1 MNQTHS
7 AIVLWLLLTALS
19 LSAHPAVAQ
28 TPIPIA
34 SINRSDTID
43 FEQEVLPILRRSCL
57 ACHSNSDANGSLVLE
72 TPATILKG
80 GDSGPAVVAE
90 NGVDSLLLKLAA
102 HLMEPLM
109 PPPDNDVGARTL
121 TTQELGLLK
130 AWIDQGATGT
140 VQGVISPENWRPLPH
155 GVNPIYSTAVSRDGQ
170 FAAAGRANQIYI
182 YHVPSGQLVTKLNDP
197 ALLEESTD
205 PRPGIAHRDLVQ
217 SLSFNRAGDMLAS
230 GGFRTIKLWRR
241 PSDVRHLELTT
252 PDAITAVAASPD
264 GTFLATASTDNVI
277 RLWDRE
283 TGTASLTLE
292 GHTAAVTALSF
303 LPDRSRL
310 ASASAD
316 RTIRFW
322 NLDDGSPAGRVD
334 TSSEISGLTLL
345 ANSTRMASAH
355 TDNFARY
362 WIVPPGPP
370 QILTQVSDNA
380 TVVAVSPDRQ
390 FYATANGTGVVR
402 VVDVDCGQLL
412 DVSWQ
417 AHAGTVS
424 ALSFSAAGGRLA
436 SAGADGVVRVWN
448 IESGEPVLL
457 GPAIETTTAA
467 AATTMTAEAAEPATG
482 AGADPSVLAL
492 KSGLRGTLGQVTAVA
507 LRADGKEITAGM
519 ADGEVT
525 VWNLEAAAPRS
536 LAALPGDNP
545 TPDPAVPVAAT
556 TDPKAEET
564 PTPLPLS
571 LNGTPANVAAV
582 SPDGKLL
589 AVSGTVEN
597 RPTILVR
604 DLATGELKFSLPG
617 HFDAITSLVFAADNR
632 RLMSGSVD
640 KTARVWD
647 LADAKFPEVFS
658 FGGHAAAVT
667 GVAFNSNGTQAAT
680 CAADKSVQLWNTI
693 TGEVL
698 QSFEGHTAA
707 VVGIAMTPNNAQVI
721 TASADR
727 TIRIWTAA
735 DGKVVR
741 TITAPAPITR
751 LVVSR
756 DGTRIGV
763 SQPDNSI
770 LLYNPADGALLQS
783 LKGHATAVM
792 AVAFAADGTR
802 IVSADIERA
811 IVWESISGRLL
822 EILPIEHGIST
833 AVYGPTPNEVV
844 LARADTGIDLHTLRF
859 KVALGDVDQVVTR
872 TAYLADG
879 SVIASSL
886 DGSLRR
892 FTPANGNQVFASA
905 HGAPVN
911 DFALSPNGQLL
922 ASAGENMTVRLWTA
936 SNGAAQP
943 NSELA
948 GFTGAVQHVEFSSD
962 STRLVAS
969 GAVAN
974 EVHVFDVATRTLE
987 QTFTEHTKAVTGL
1000 ACAGSGFPIV
1010 ISVAADQGVRQ
1021 WPLLLR
1027 RRISGHTKPLTSI
1040 AALPETL
1047 DALPGSIPQAVTG
1060 SLDGT
1065 VRQWNLRTGALIRN
1079 MNHGAPVTDV
1089 AVRSDGLK
1097 FASVGENN
1105 TARLWNAANGA
1116 SVAILK
1122 GDVRTL
1128 NKLARD
1134 EQELALITAKVASTD
1149 TELKVAQARVPVQ
1162 AATAKTA
1169 ADALTAATTAV
1180 TAADAV
1186 LKTATATKAAAEQK
1200 AVQAAAAAQSATL
1213 KTLAAARV
1221 SAQTQAAAARAVE
1234 KAARAKATA
1243 ATDTQN
1249 TTLATASTATQAASV
1264 AAAAKS
1270 KSAADAA
1277 TLADTASRTAATA
1290 ATTTA
1295 TAAIAT
1301 GKPFT
1306 DALTALRA
1314 AKVVQN
1320 TASQTSAVAA
1330 SEVKKAAA
1338 AVPIVQAE
1346 LKTAQERSAV
1356 LTAQAEAS
1364 KQAVAAAEQ
1373 PLRSVAFSPDTRL
1386 LATGGDYMAVHT
1398 WSAETGQAMASF
1410 KSHVA
1415 TVGAVTFVGNSE
1427 LLSGSADKD
1436 AFVWDAEPG
1445 WTLERTIGSIDDA
1458 TVLADRVM
1466 ALDFNT
1472 DGSLLVAGGG
1482 VPSRFGEVKIFST
1495 ADGALV
1501 RALSEP
1507 HTDGVLGVAFSPDGS
1522 KIATCGADKYV
1533 KVFVTATGAM
1543 VRPFEGH
1550 TDYVLD
1556 VAWRGDS
1563 RSLASCGADNTIR
1576 VWDVNTGELS
1586 RVIPG
1591 FEKQVTDVRF
1601 IGDSIN
1607 TVSSSG
1613 DRTVRMHRTDN
1624 GQVLRTFA
1632 GGTDFMY
1639 CVDSTPD
1646 SRYVIAGGFDSVL
1659 RIWNGVN
1666 GAVLYELSPES
1677 PPGESVAAEG
1687 Q

>member
-7 AIVLWLLLTALS
+7 AFFSGLLLTALS
-19 LSAHPAVAQ
+19 VTALSLSVRTAVAQ

-43 FEQEVLPILRRSCL
+43 FELEVLPILRRSCL
-57 ACHSNSDANGSLVLE
+57 ACHSSSDANGALVLE

-80 GDSGPAVVAE
+80 GDKGPAVVAK
-90 NGVDSLLLKLAA
+90 NGVGSLLLKVAA
-102 HLMEPLM
+102 HQMEPLM
-109 PPPDNDVGARTL
+109 PPPDNDVGAKTL

-140 VQGVISPENWRPLPH
+140 VQGVISPKNWRPLPR

-182 YHVPSGQLVTKLNDP
+182 YHVPTGQLVTKLNDP
-197 ALLEESTD
+197 ALAEASAD

-241 PSDVRHLELTT
+241 PSDVRRLELTT
-252 PDAITAVAASPD
+252 PDAVTTVAASPD
-264 GTFLATASTDNVI
+264 GTLLATASADNVI

-283 TGTASLTLE
+283 TGKASLTLE
-292 GHTAAVTALSF
+292 GHSAVVTALSF
-303 LPDRSRL
+303 LPDGSRL

-322 NLDDGSPAGRVD
+322 NLDDGSPAGLVD
-334 TSSEISGLTLL
+334 TSSEISGLTVL
-345 ANSTRMASAH
+345 ANGTRMASAH
-355 TDNFARY
+355 ADNFARY
-362 WIVPPGPP
+362 WIVPPGPS
-370 QILTQVSDNA
+370 QTLTEVSENA
-380 TVVAVSPDRQ
+380 TVVAVSPNRQ
-390 FYATANGTGVVR
+390 FFATANAAGLIR

-412 DVSWQ
+412 DVSWK
-417 AHAGTVS
+417 AHAGAVA

-436 SAGADGVVRVWN
+436 SVGADGVVRVWN
-448 IESGEPVLL
+448 IKSGEPVML
-457 GPAIETTTAA
+457 GPAVESALVA
-467 AATTMTAEAAEPATG
+467 AATSTLPTVDAADPA
-482 AGADPSVLAL
+482 ADPSLLAL
-492 KSGLRGTLGQVTAVA
+492 KSGLRGTLGQITAVA

-519 ADGEVT
+519 ADGKVT
-525 VWNLEAAAPRS
+525 VWNLEAALPRA
-536 LAALPGDNP
+536 LAALPGDK
-545 TPDPAVPVAAT
+545 PAPKPVAAAANA
-556 TDPKAEET
+556 KEEET
-564 PTPLPLS
+564 PTPPPLS
-571 LNGTPANVAAV
+571 PNGTPASVAAV

-589 AVSGTVEN
+589 AVSGTVDE

-632 RLMSGSVD
+632 RLLSGSVD

-647 LADAKFPEVFS
+647 LADTKFPEVFS
-658 FGGHAAAVT
+658 FGGHAASVT
-667 GVAFNSNGTQAAT
+667 GVTFNSNGTQAAT
-680 CAADKSVQLWNTI
+680 CAADNSVQLWNTL

-721 TASADR
+721 TASADK

-735 DGKVVR
+735 DGKVAR
-741 TITAPAPITR
+741 TITAPTAIAK
-751 LVVSR
+751 LAVSR

-763 SQPDNSI
+763 SQPDNSV
-770 LLYNPADGALLQS
+770 LLYNPVDGALLHT
-783 LKGHATAVM
+783 LTGHAAAVT
-792 AVAFAADGTR
+792 AVAFSADGTR
-802 IVSADIERA
+802 LVSADAEQA
-811 IVWESISGRLL
+811 IVWDSVSGRLL
-822 EILPIEHGIST
+822 EILPIEQGIST
-833 AVYGPTPNEVV
+833 AVYGPTPGEVV
-844 LARADTGIDLHTLRF
+844 LARTDTGINLHTLRF
-859 KVALGDVDQVVTR
+859 KVALGDMDQAVTR

-879 SVIASSL
+879 SVFASSL

-892 FTPANGNQVFASA
+892 FTPVNGNQLFAAA

-922 ASAGENMTVRLWTA
+922 ASAGENMTIKLWTA

-943 NSELA
+943 NPVLA
-948 GFTGAVQHVEFSSD
+948 GFTGAVRHVEFSSD
-962 STRLVAS
+962 SSRLVAS
-969 GAVAN
+969 GAVAS

-987 QTFTEHTKAVTGL
+987 QTCTEHTEAVTGL
-1000 ACAGSGFPIV
+1000 ACAGSSFPIV
-1010 ISVAADQGVRQ
+1010 ISTAADQSVRQ

-1027 RRISGHTKPLTSI
+1027 RRIAGHTMPLTSI
-1040 AALPETL
+1040 AALP
-1047 DALPGSIPQAVTG
+1047 DAPATVPVSFPQAVTG

-1065 VRQWNLRTGALIRN
+1065 VRQWNLRTGALVRN

-1097 FASVGENN
+1097 FASAAENN

-1122 GDVRTL
+1122 GDIRTL

-1149 TELKVAQARVPVQ
+1149 VTLKAAQTRAPVQ

-1169 ADALTAATTAV
+1169 ADALTAANTAV
-1180 TAADAV
+1180 TAADTV

-1200 AVQAAAAAQSATL
+1200 AVQTAAAAQTVTL
-1213 KTLAAARV
+1213 KKLAADRV
-1221 SAQTQAAAARAVE
+1221 STQAKAAAARAVD
-1234 KAARAKATA
+1234 KAARAKTA
-1243 ATDTQN
+1243 AAADAEN
-1249 TTLATASTATQAASV
+1249 TTLAAAATAAQAASV
-1264 AAAAKS
+1264 AAAAKA
-1270 KSAADAA
+1270 KTAADAA
-1277 TLADTASRTAATA
+1277 TLADTASKTAVTAATA
-1290 ATTTA
+1290 AA

-1320 TASQTSAVAA
+1320 TASQTSALAA
-1330 SEVKKAAA
+1330 SEAKKAAD
-1338 AVPIVQAE
+1338 AVPIVQVE
-1346 LKTAQERSAV
+1346 LKAAQDRTAV
-1356 LTAQAEAS
+1356 LTAQVAAS
-1364 KQAVAAAEQ
+1364 KKTVTDAEL

-1386 LATGGDYMAVHT
+1386 LATGGDFMAVHT

-1410 KSHVA
+1410 KAHAGSI
-1415 TVGAVTFVGNSE
+1415 GAVTFVGDSE
-1427 LLSGSADKD
+1427 LLSGSADKG

-1445 WTLERTIGSIDDA
+1445 WTLERTIGTVDDA

-1482 VPSRFGEVKIFST
+1482 VPSRFGEVKIFNT

-1501 RALSEP
+1501 RALPEP
-1507 HTDGVLGVAFSPDGS
+1507 HTDGVFGVAFSPDGS
-1522 KIATCGADKYV
+1522 RIATCGADKYV
-1533 KVFVTATGAM
+1533 KVFATATGSM
-1543 VRPFEGH
+1543 IRPFEGH

-1576 VWDVNTGELS
+1576 VWDVQTGELS
-1586 RVIPG
+1586 RSIPG

-1613 DRTVRMHRTDN
+1613 DKTVRIHRTDN
-1624 GQVLRTFA
+1624 GQVLRTLA

-1659 RIWNGVN
+1659 RIWNGTN
-1666 GAVLYELSPES
+1666 GTVLHELSPES
-1677 PPGESVAAEG
+1677 PPGETVAADG